1 MRFVNLGSMAVA
13 GGAGQRSNDQWAAPF
28 PPSNRLLVTRSRWC
42 YHAHVYPQT
51 THDRMR
57 FAMDHIELLAS
68 PSVASALRL
77 GDPWETWNLVV
88 ESVSGPPDAHVVFR
102 RADPARPGN
111 LVQRCAT
118 PRLDPGDRVAV
129 TVEMRASGPGA
140 AGLNVYFH
148 PDAAE
153 EAPHQVYQIAHPGD
167 GDWHALT
174 REIPIPDS
182 RPDHLR
188 LMVVLRAGD
197 GPVAVRRLSLRR
209 EHAATSP
216 ASDLDALHV
225 TPDYHA
231 AVRDMVNRHPA
242 SGDPVFRDHLF
253 RSLIGGN
260 RKGIRT
266 AQGIAERLRGAGMD
280 IAGGRFL
287 DLGCGTGGALVGARR
302 LGAAWCEGWE
312 INAEK
317 RALARINLSTLF
329 GDDPAI
335 VVRDLNM
342 EDLAATAPPF
352 EPYGLVFCEEV
363 LEHVKDLD
371 AALATLAR
379 CIDPDRGAAHV
390 TIPAGYA
397 LAHVLRDPH
406 LQLFGVSLLDRFEA
420 QPIATA
426 LKNHTHYAAMMGAY
440 HPWSAYSGFFA
451 RHGLACAP
459 MAPLETSNR
468 TIRAAANQLAEI
480 RKQREALVDAWSARV
495 DSAAIALVAERVDGY
510 VARAETA
517 LEQARAAGSDAP
529 ERRRFIEDYVTP
541 HIDLIVAPA
550 GSPVLAR

>member
-1 MRFVNLGSMAVA
+1 
-13 GGAGQRSNDQWAAPF
+13 
-28 PPSNRLLVTRSRWC
+28 
-42 YHAHVYPQT
+42 
-51 THDRMR
+51 
-57 FAMDHIELLAS
+57 MDHIELLAS
-68 PSVASALRL
+68 PSVASAVRL

-88 ESVSGPPDAHVVFR
+88 ESVSGPPDPHVVFQ
-102 RADPARPGN
+102 RADSARPGN

-118 PRLDPGDRVAV
+118 PRLDPYDRFVVAV
-129 TVEMRASGPGA
+129 ELRASGGGA
-140 AGLNVYFH
+140 AGLNVYLH

-153 EAPHQVYQIAHPGD
+153 EAPHQVFQLAHPGD
-167 GDWHALT
+167 GDWHVLT
-174 REIPIPDS
+174 REIPIPEP
-182 RPDHLR
+182 RPDHVR
-188 LMVVLRAGD
+188 LMIVLRAGEA
-197 GPVAVRRLSLRR
+197 PIAVRTLSLRR
-209 EHAATSP
+209 ERAATAP
-216 ASDLDALHV
+216 APDLDALHI
-225 TPDYHA
+225 TPAYHA
-231 AVRDMVNRHPA
+231 AVRDLVDRHPA

-266 AQGIAERLRGAGMD
+266 VQAIADRLRGAGKN

-317 RALARINLSTLF
+317 RALARLNLSSLF
-329 GDDPAI
+329 GEDA
-335 VVRDLNM
+335 VTAVRDMNM
-342 EDLAATAPPF
+342 EDTDATAPPF

-379 CIDPDRGAAHV
+379 CIDPDCGAAHV

-406 LQLFGVSLLDRFEA
+406 LQLFGITLLDRFEA

-440 HPWSAYSGFFA
+440 HPWSVYLAIFA
-451 RHGLACAP
+451 RHGLACIP
-459 MAPLETSNR
+459 VEPPDVSNR
-468 TIRAAANQLAEI
+468 AIRAAANQLAEI

-495 DSAAIALVAERVDGY
+495 DSATIALVAERVDGY
-510 VARAETA
+510 VAGAETA
-517 LEQARAAGSDAP
+517 LEQARAAASDAP
-529 ERRRFIEDYVTP
+529 ERRQFVEDYATS